1 MSLVLLLLGLLVLSY
16 IGGFLVGGRA
26 IRGFGLPSGS
36 EYVTLGFLVGPHVL
50 GLVDRELL
58 DAFAPIAHVALGWL
72 ALAMGLDYGFRRSR
86 RVQPR
91 RLLVGLAVAM
101 ATTASIAALV
111 YLVADGLFSGKERL
125 LIALGM
131 GAACAETTRHALRWV
146 VQRYR
151 ARGPLSD
158 ILRDLADGDDLMA
171 VLVVGAAFALHTDA
185 SLAAPLPAWSWMAVT
200 IGMGVL
206 LGVVAAVLLGKE
218 FRLAESWGVLL
229 GTAVFAIGMGA
240 RLQLSTL
247 LVAFAMGVTIARL
260 SRHRA
265 QVRAMVRLTERPVL
279 LPALLLAG
287 ASIDLLPFAE
297 VWTTFVLVALGARLV
312 LKLATGL
319 LVRVA
324 WREVHRAGPL
334 LGLGM
339 LSAGTL
345 SISVGLAFALRFP
358 GPLGG
363 TVLLT
368 AVVTTILGEFIGPA
382 SLRRALRAA
391 GEIDE
396 AILTPMPTS
405 VPREAS

>member
-1 MSLVLLLLGLLVLSY
+1 MSIVLLLLGLLVLSY

-50 GLVDRELL
+50 GLVDRALL

-86 RVQPR
+86 RVQPT
-91 RLLVGLAVAM
+91 RLLIGLAIALT
-101 ATTASIAALV
+101 TTAVIAGIV
-111 YLVADGLFSGKERL
+111 WLVAGKTFAGKDRL

-131 GAACAETTRHALRWV
+131 GAACSETTRHALRWV
-146 VQRYR
+146 VQRYQ

-158 ILRDLADGDDLMA
+158 IVRDLCDGDDFVA
-171 VLVVGAAFALHTDA
+171 VLVVGFAFALGTGA
-185 SLAAPLPAWSWMAVT
+185 SFEQPMSPWAWLAIT
-200 IGMGVL
+200 IGIGVV

-240 RLQLSTL
+240 RLELSTL
-247 LVAFAMGVTIARL
+247 LVAFAMGMTIARL
-260 SRHRA
+260 SRHRTE
-265 QVRAMVRLTERPVL
+265 VRAMVRLTERPVL
-279 LPALLLAG
+279 LPTLLLAG
-287 ASIDLLPFAE
+287 ARVDLEPMPS
-297 VWTTFVLVALGARLV
+297 VWTTFVLVVVAARLAM
-312 LKLATGL
+312 KLATGIF
-319 LVRVA
+319 VRTA
-324 WREVHRAGPL
+324 WPSVRRAGPL

-358 GPLGG
+358 GPLGD
-363 TVLLT
+363 TVLMT
-368 AVVTTILGEFIGPA
+368 AAVITLLGEFVGPGT
-382 SLRRALRAA
+382 LRRALRAA
-391 GEIDE
+391 GEIDD
-396 AILTPMPTS
+396 AVLTPLPS
-405 VPREAS
+405 AAKEAS

>member
-1 MSLVLLLLGLLVLSY
+1 MSIVLLLLGLLVLSY

-36 EYVTLGFLVGPHVL
+36 EYVALGFLVGPQVF
-50 GLVDRELL
+50 GLVDRALL
-58 DAFAPIAHVALGWL
+58 DVFAPIAHVALGWL

-86 RVQPR
+86 RVQPA
-91 RLLVGLAVAM
+91 RLLIGLAIALT
-101 ATTASIAALV
+101 TTAVIAGLV
-111 YLVADGLFSGKERL
+111 WLVASDHFSGKERL
-125 LIALGM
+125 LVALGL

-151 ARGPLSD
+151 AKGPLSD
-158 ILRDLADGDDLMA
+158 IVRDLADGDDLIA
-171 VLVVGAAFALHTDA
+171 VLVVGAAFALGTSA
-185 SLAAPLPAWSWMAVT
+185 SFEAPMPPWAWLAVT
-200 IGMGVL
+200 IGIGTV

-240 RLQLSTL
+240 RLELSTL
-247 LVAFAMGVTIARL
+247 LVAFAMGMTIARL
-260 SRHRA
+260 SKHRA
-265 QVRAMVRLTERPVL
+265 EVRAMVRLTERPVL

-287 ASIDLLPFAE
+287 ARVDLEPVPSA
-297 VWTTFVLVALGARLV
+297 WTTFVAVVVGARLAM
-312 LKLATGL
+312 KLATGMF
-319 LVRVA
+319 VRAA
-324 WREVHRAGPL
+324 WPSVHKAGPL

-358 GPLGG
+358 GPLGD
-363 TVLLT
+363 TVLMT
-368 AVVTTILGEFIGPA
+368 AAVVTLLGEFVGPA

-396 AILTPMPTS
+396 AVLTPMPGVS
-405 VPREAS
+405 REVS

>member
-36 EYVTLGFLVGPHVL
+36 EYVALGFLIGPHAL
-50 GLVDRELL
+50 GLVDRALL
-58 DAFAPIAHVALGWL
+58 DAFAPVAHVALGWL
-72 ALAMGLDYGFRRSR
+72 ALAMGLDYGFRRAR
-86 RVQPR
+86 RVKPA
-91 RLLVGLAVAM
+91 RLLIGLAVAL
-101 ATTASIAALV
+101 ATTATIAGLV
-111 YLVADGLFSGKERL
+111 WLVAGEVFSGTDRV

-151 ARGPLSD
+151 ARGQLSD
-158 ILRDLADGDDLMA
+158 IVRDLADGDDFVA
-171 VLVVGAAFALHTDA
+171 VLVVGCAFALQTSA
-185 SLAAPLPAWSWMAVT
+185 TVEAPMPAWAW
-200 IGMGVL
+200 MGVTMGIGVV

-240 RLQLSTL
+240 RLELSTL

-260 SRHRA
+260 SRHRTE
-265 QVRAMVRLTERPVL
+265 VRAMVRLTERPVL

-287 ASIDLLPFAE
+287 ARIDLLPFPTA
-297 VWTTFVLVALGARLV
+297 WTTFAILVIGTRLA
-312 LKLATGL
+312 LKLGTGML
-319 LVRVA
+319 IRVA
-324 WREVHRAGPL
+324 WPEVHRAGPL

-345 SISVGLAFALRFP
+345 SIAVGLAFALRFP
-358 GPLGG
+358 GPLGD
-363 TVLLT
+363 TVLMT
-368 AVVTTILGEFIGPA
+368 AAVITLLGEFIGPGA
-382 SLRRALRAA
+382 LRRSLRAA

-396 AILTPMPTS
+396 TVMTPMPRAS
-405 VPREAS
+405 REAS

>member
-1 MSLVLLLLGLLVLSY
+1 MSLVVLLLGLLVLSY

-36 EYVTLGFLVGPHVL
+36 EYVALGFLVGPHAL
-50 GLVDRELL
+50 GLVDRALL
-58 DAFAPIAHVALGWL
+58 DAFAPLAHVALGWL
-72 ALAMGLDYGFRRSR
+72 ALAMGLDYGFRRAR

-91 RLLVGLAVAM
+91 RLLVGLLVALS
-101 ATTASIAALV
+101 TTASIAALIWAV
-111 YLVADGLFSGKERL
+111 SGRMFSGTDRILVA
-125 LIALGM
+125 LGI
-131 GAACAETTRHALRWV
+131 GAACSETTRHALRWV

-158 ILRDLADGDDLMA
+158 IVRDLADGDDFIA
-171 VLVVGAAFALHTDA
+171 VLVVGCAFALRTSA
-185 SLAAPLPAWSWMAVT
+185 TIEAPLPAWSWMLLT
-200 IGMGVL
+200 IAIGVV

-240 RLQLSTL
+240 RLELSTL

-265 QVRAMVRLTERPVL
+265 EVRAMVRVTERPVL

-287 ASIDLLPFAE
+287 ARIDLLPFPE
-297 VWTTFVLVALGARLV
+297 VWTTLVVVAIGARLA
-312 LKLATGL
+312 LKLLAGA
-319 LVRVA
+319 LVRKA
-324 WREVHRAGPL
+324 WPEVHRAGPL

-345 SISVGLAFALRFP
+345 SISIGLAFALRFP
-358 GPLGG
+358 GPIGD
-363 TVLLT
+363 TVLMTAALT
-368 AVVTTILGEFIGPA
+368 TLLGEFIGPGA
-382 SLRRALRAA
+382 LRRALRAA

-396 AILTPMPTS
+396 AVMTPMPGM
-405 VPREAS
+405 PREAS

>member
-1 MSLVLLLLGLLVLSY
+1 MSLILLLLGLLVLSY

-36 EYVTLGFLVGPHVL
+36 EYVALGFLVGPHVL
-50 GLVDRELL
+50 GLVDRALL
-58 DAFAPIAHVALGWL
+58 DAFTPLAHVALGWL

-91 RLLVGLAVAM
+91 RLLVGLAVALV
-101 ATTASIAALV
+101 TIGSIAALSW
-111 YLVADGLFSGKERL
+111 LVAGRFFSGIDRL
-125 LIALGM
+125 LVALGM

-151 ARGPLSD
+151 ARGALSD
-158 ILRDLADGDDLMA
+158 IVRDLADGDDFVA
-171 VLVVGAAFALHTDA
+171 VLIVGAAFALRTSA
-185 SLAAPLPAWSWMAVT
+185 SVEAPLPAWSWMALT
-200 IGMGVL
+200 IGIGAV

-240 RLQLSTL
+240 RLELSTL

-265 QVRAMVRLTERPVL
+265 EVRAMVRLTERPVL
-279 LPALLLAG
+279 LPALVLAG
-287 ASIDLLPFAE
+287 ARIELLPFPDA
-297 VWTTFVLVALGARLV
+297 WTTLVVAAIGGRLV
-312 LKLATGL
+312 LKLLTGI
-319 LVRVA
+319 LVRKA
-324 WREVHRAGPL
+324 WPEVHRAGPL

-345 SISVGLAFALRFP
+345 SMSVGLAFALRFP
-358 GPLGG
+358 GPLGDS
-363 TVLLT
+363 VLLT
-368 AVVTTILGEFIGPA
+368 AAIVTVLGEFVGPG
-382 SLRRALRAA
+382 SLRRALKSA

-396 AILTPMPTS
+396 AVLTPLPS
-405 VPREAS
+405 ASREAS

>member
-1 MSLVLLLLGLLVLSY
+1 MSLVVLLLGLLVLSY

-50 GLVDRELL
+50 GLVDGSLL
-58 DAFAPIAHVALGWL
+58 DAFAPLAHVALGWL
-72 ALAMGLDYGFRRSR
+72 ALAMGLDYGFRRKR

-91 RLLVGLAVAM
+91 RLLVGLAVAL
-101 ATTASIAALV
+101 ATTSSIAGLIWLV
-111 YLVADGLFSGKERL
+111 SGQVFAGTDRVLVA
-125 LIALGM
+125 LGI
-131 GAACAETTRHALRWV
+131 GAACSETTRHALRWV

-158 ILRDLADGDDLMA
+158 IVRDLADGDDFVA
-171 VLVVGAAFALHTDA
+171 VLVVGSAFALRTSA
-185 SLAAPLPAWSWMAVT
+185 SLDAPLPAWSWMAMT
-200 IGMGVL
+200 IGI
-206 LGVVAAVLLGKE
+206 GVVLGITAAVLLGKE

-247 LVAFAMGVTIARL
+247 LVAFAMGVTLARL

-265 QVRAMVRLTERPVL
+265 EIRAMVRMTERPVL
-279 LPALLLAG
+279 LPALVLAG
-287 ASIDLLPFAE
+287 ARVDLVPIPQF
-297 VWTTFVLVALGARLV
+297 WTLFITVAIGGRLL

-319 LVRVA
+319 LVRRA
-324 WREVHRAGPL
+324 WPEVHRAGPL

-358 GPLGG
+358 GPVGD
-363 TVLLT
+363 TVLT
-368 AVVTTILGEFIGPA
+368 TAAVVTLLGEFIGPSA
-382 SLRRALRAA
+382 LRRALRAS

-396 AILTPMPTS
+396 GVLTPMPGVS
-405 VPREAS
+405 REAS